1 MNYYNIGASAERIR
15 SLRKEFGY
23 TQEQFAELLGME
35 RSFLSRIESGK
46 KGCSVDTFA
55 RISALFSVSL
65 DYLNTRPKSRDSF
78 DSRRTETCDC
88 GAKFYLQE
96 TVNVPK

>member
-65 DYLNTRPKSRDSF
+65 DYLILGQN
-78 DSRRTETCDC
+78 
-88 GAKFYLQE
+88 QE
-96 TVNVPK
+96 TPLIRNELKHVIAELNSICKKL

>member
-65 DYLNTRPKSRDSF
+65 DYLILGQN
-78 DSRRTETCDC
+78 
-88 GAKFYLQE
+88 QE
-96 TVNVPK
+96 TPLIRDELKHVIAELNSICKKL